1 MERLRIQYAKTEP
14 LRYTGNLDM
23 QKAWERTLRRSH
35 LPMAYSQGFHPQPRL
50 VQACPL
56 PLGVISVTELVDV
69 WLDEDISLDIIE
81 PALIKALPPG
91 IEIIQLSLTG
101 LQEAALPTQV
111 IASDYLAILLESISA
126 CELENRIQRLLE
138 MSQIPR
144 ERHGKTYDLRPL
156 VEQLMSIPEKD
167 GYIAVFMR
175 LSAREGATGRP
186 EEVLA
191 ALNLDPMAAR
201 IQRTSLILKNN

>member
-56 PLGVISVTELVDV
+56 PLGVTSVTELVDV

-111 IASDYLAILLESISA
+111 IASEYLAILLESISA
-126 CELENRIQRLLE
+126 IELEYRIQRLLE

-144 ERHGKTYDLRPL
+144 ERHGKNYDLRPL

-167 GYIAVFMR
+167 GHIAVFMR

-186 EEVLA
+186 EEVIA
-191 ALNLDPMAAR
+191 ALNLDPKAAR
-201 IQRTSLILKNN
+201 IQRTLLILKND